1 MMNFES
7 CPTLFYPCVVSM
19 YSTPALGIYPSLVG
33 LQTLP
38 LKITPSFST
47 PQPPPSLNSPSAF
60 SSSLLS
66 RFMSVTLRFGGTQ
79 DAQKAMGL
87 LLHDKLFLVC
97 VSLPFYGGVCF
108 FNFRKSSLFLLRIQR
123 KSVIPHSYLTNGAFL
138 TPISILY
145 NHPPPPSRCYSPR
158 PSPRLLLMSFV
169 CSCLASN
176 IPFTS
181 GRQRKRLMPFVR
193 ARLKKSPK
201 CCAPVPSMRHTRVRK
216 DHEVRGLLT
225 PTESN

>member
-1 MMNFES
+1 MHKKRWVY
-7 CPTLFYPCVVSM
+7 CYT
-19 YSTPALGIYPSLVG
+19 T
-33 LQTLP
+33 
-38 LKITPSFST
+38 SFSW
-47 PQPPPSLNSPSAF
+47 SVC
-60 SSSLLS
+60 LS
-66 RFMSVTLRFGGTQ
+66 RFMAGF
-79 DAQKAMGL
+79 A
-87 LLHDKLFLVC
+87 FLTEEETAEV
-97 VSLPFYGGVCF
+97 
-108 FNFRKSSLFLLRIQR
+108 FRKSSLFLLRIQR

-158 PSPRLLLMSFV
+158 PSSRLLLMSFV

-193 ARLKKSPK
+193 ARLKKWPK